1 MKTIVA
7 LIDFSDLTPKILE
20 QSQKLATAFS
30 SNVVLLHGVPR
41 HVEAV
46 DIGIASPVVER
57 EATAEEWNTHKA
69 KLLELTEPLK
79 MAGINVTAAQCTDMA
94 AENILA
100 ESRWLQADLI
110 VMGSHHHGMLHDLIV
125 GNLTREILQHA
136 FCPVLVVPAA
146 LPVAQPASDAQVKAA
161 LAEPNLAV
169 VV

>member
-7 LIDFSDLTPKILE
+7 LIDFSDLTPIILE
-20 QSQKLATAFS
+20 QTQKLAKVFS
-30 SNVVLLHGVPR
+30 SNVVLLHGVPK

-46 DIGIASPVVER
+46 DIGIASPVVAR
-57 EATAEEWNTHKA
+57 EATAEEWAAHKA
-69 KLLELTEPLK
+69 RLLELTDPLK
-79 MAGINVTAAQCTDMA
+79 KAGINVTAAQCADMA

-110 VMGSHHHGMLHDLIV
+110 VMGTHHHGMLHDLV
-125 GNLTREILQHA
+125 MGNLTREILQHA

-146 LPVAQPASDAQVKAA
+146 LPAVQPASDAQVQSA
-161 LAEPNLAV
+161 LANPNVAV

>member
-20 QSQKLATAFS
+20 QTQKLAAAFS

-57 EATAEEWNTHKA
+57 EATAEEWSAHKA
-69 KLLELTEPLK
+69 KLLELTDPFK
-79 MAGINVTAAQCTDMA
+79 KAGINVTAAQCVDMA

-110 VMGSHHHGMLHDLIV
+110 VMGSHHRGMLHDIVV
-125 GNLTREILQHA
+125 GNLTREVLQHA
-136 FCPVLVVPAA
+136 CCPVLVVPAA
-146 LPVAQPASDAQVKAA
+146 LPAVQPASDTQVQAA
-161 LAEPNLAV
+161 LAAPNLAV